1 MRFPLRG
8 TRPPRKNSKL
18 NIMNKKLLIAT
29 AGTLLLVAPFA
40 AFAFSAGTTPINQGI
55 DISGIIQIILDV
67 LWIIFVGFAIVM
79 FVLAGFQMLQAQGD
93 PEGVGK
99 ARMSVIWGMVGVAL
113 GILAFSIPFFV
124 RTQIGA

>member
-1 MRFPLRG
+1 
-8 TRPPRKNSKL
+8 
-18 NIMNKKLLIAT
+18 MNKKLLIAT

-40 AFAFSAGTTPINQGI
+40 AFAFSAGTTPGDLGI
-55 DISGIIQIILDV
+55 DISSIVQKILDV

-79 FVLAGFQMLQAQGD
+79 FVLAGLKMLQAQGD
-93 PEGVGK
+93 PGAVGE

-124 RTQIGA
+124 RTQVGA